1 MRCPAAKNI
10 LPAHPYQNR
19 RPLQHHEKNPAW
31 PLLQISRKSLH
42 TMGLSAPSLQLTTSI
57 YRMGLPRNNAHQRLG
72 GKESSETCP
81 PLQTMSPPEEHGS
94 RGQEVKGKR

>member
-19 RPLQHHEKNPAW
+19 RPLQHHEKNLAW

-57 YRMGLPRNNAHQRLG
+57 YRMGLHLRSGCLKSCGSNCPAESRVGQRQTQGQG
-72 GKESSETCP
+72 GMGNGP
-81 PLQTMSPPEEHGS
+81 
-94 RGQEVKGKR
+94 